1 MCVLNIPCSF
11 VWVLFVRIF
20 FCYIVVI
27 LIALQSV
34 NAIAVINVSHQ
45 DSHQSS
51 SLKNLAHSH
60 PADSQN
66 NHQDSDHHSDDELL
80 VLQTESL
87 NGESE
92 HSDADHPDCHANH
105 CHHSNL
111 VYLDLLHVV
120 VLSAQFKNQQQ
131 PYHVVFSSQI
141 ASPDFRP
148 PIA

>member
-1 MCVLNIPCSF
+1 M
-11 VWVLFVRIF
+11 RIF

-45 DSHQSS
+45 DSHQKSP
-51 SLKNLAHSH
+51 LKSLAHS
-60 PADSQN
+60 
-66 NHQDSDHHSDDELL
+66 HQDSDHHSLDELSAF
-80 VLQTESL
+80 QTESL
-87 NGESE
+87 SGESE

-111 VYLDLLHVV
+111 VYLDLLHAM
-120 VLSAQFKNQQQ
+120 VLSAQVKNQQQ
-131 PYHVVFSSQI
+131 PYHVIFSSQI
-141 ASPDFRP
+141 ASPNFRP

>member
-1 MCVLNIPCSF
+1 M
-11 VWVLFVRIF
+11 WALFVRIF

-34 NAIAVINVSHQ
+34 NAIAAMNVSHQ
-45 DSHQSS
+45 GSHQKSPLNS
-51 SLKNLAHSH
+51 LAHSH
-60 PADSQN
+60 QGDRQS

-80 VLQTESL
+80 AFQAESL
-87 NGESE
+87 NGENE

-111 VYLDLLHVV
+111 VYLDLLHALL
-120 VLSAQFKNQQQ
+120 LSAQVKNQQQ
-131 PYHVVFSSQI
+131 PYHVIFSSQI

>member
-1 MCVLNIPCSF
+1 VSLNILSVV

-20 FCYIVVI
+20 FCSLVII

-45 DSHQSS
+45 DSHQKSALE
-51 SLKNLAHSH
+51 SLAYS
-60 PADSQN
+60 
-66 NHQDSDHHSDDELL
+66 HQDSDHHNDDELL
-80 VLQTESL
+80 AFQTESL
-87 NGESE
+87 NGEND

-111 VYLDLLHVV
+111 VYLDLLHAM
-120 VLSAQFKNQQQ
+120 VLSAQVKNQLQ
-131 PYHVVFSSQI
+131 PYHVIFSSEI
-141 ASPDFRP
+141 ESPDFRP